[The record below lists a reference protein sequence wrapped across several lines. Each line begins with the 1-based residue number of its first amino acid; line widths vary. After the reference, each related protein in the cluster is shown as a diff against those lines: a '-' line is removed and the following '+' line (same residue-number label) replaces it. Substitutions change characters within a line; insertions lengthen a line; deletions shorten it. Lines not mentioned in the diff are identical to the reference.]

1 MERVSLHSQ
10 QSILILDSHPLF
22 GLGLQSLVEK
32 LETGHDSVLTGTF
45 QDALER
51 LDQKRSTKLAIID
64 VAAPGMVGPTTIAML
79 KSKFPHLQIFLVS
92 AHFSRE
98 MISGCLA
105 LGASGCVLKSQPAQ
119 EISDAIGIV
128 LRGGIYVP
136 AVAVNDSVDFETV
149 QELKN
154 SLMNNTDGSEIGM
167 SADSRVIAE
176 THLSKQQQAVLRL
189 MVKGL
194 SNKGIARELHLA
206 EGTVKVHVNGVFRA
220 LKVNSRV
227 QAVIKSL

>member
-22 GLGLQSLVEK
+22 GLGLQALVEK
-32 LETGHDSVLTGTF
+32 LETGHDSVLTGTL
-45 QDALER
+45 QDALDK
-51 LDQKRSTKLAIID
+51 LDQTQTTKLAIID
-64 VAAPGMVGPTTIAML
+64 VAAPGMIGPTTISML

-98 MISGCLA
+98 MIFGCLA
-105 LGASGCVLKSQPAQ
+105 LGALGCVLKSQPAQ
-119 EISDAIGIV
+119 EITEAIQIV

-136 AVAVNDSVDFETV
+136 AVAVNQAVDFNTI
-149 QELKN
+149 QELKTP
-154 SLMNNTDGSEIGM
+154 MVNNADGNEIGV
-167 SADSRVIAE
+167 SAASTVIAE

-206 EGTVKVHVNGVFRA
+206 EGTVKVHVNGVFKA

-227 QAVIKSL
+227 QAVIRSL